1 MPDTFD
7 RATRSAIMRKVKSK
21 GTSPE
26 MKVRRALHA
35 AGFRYRL
42 YRKDLAGNPD
52 LVLPRFR
59 IAVFVHGCF
68 WHWHGCK
75 RSRMPQDNH
84 AYWEAKIQRNVER
97 DRKAL
102 ESLITS
108 GWTPKVIWE
117 CELAAGIDGLIQ
129 QLSALD

>member
-1 MPDTFD
+1 
-7 RATRSAIMRKVKSK
+7 MRQVKSN

-42 YRKDLAGNPD
+42 HRKDLPGNPD

-59 IAVFVHGCF
+59 IALFIHGCF

-75 RSRMPQDNH
+75 RSRMPQDNRS
-84 AYWEAKIQRNVER
+84 YWETKIQRNVAR
-97 DRKAL
+97 DRKTLEAL
-102 ESLITS
+102 KLS
-108 GWTPKVIWE
+108 GWSPSIIWE
-117 CELAAGIDGLIQ
+117 CELSAGTERLIEE
-129 QLSALD
+129 LSALKASPR